1 MVLLGLVAVAWCYS
15 PWGWYSKGLE
25 ARTLLDPSIL
35 DPNDPLQSEAVK
47 LADQLVHDFPSE
59 VEALFIRGLILNK
72 FVSRDE
78 ASRCWQACVR
88 HEPEYSEPYYWL
100 GRELFKKGEYEE
112 AVAHLRKAVELNA
125 PQPDV
130 RIQLADALLSL
141 NRAAEALPVLH
152 EQIRRAPHETAGFF
166 YLGQAYFALDQLELA
181 AEHYRRALDLNP
193 GCHQAWHGLA
203 RIGQRRG
210 QAEKSREYLRRF
222 RVFEAKFFARHQE
235 SKRRTFG
242 DEGTL
247 EGTLATAYTDA
258 GRLYYGH
265 DQPDSAEI
273 CWRRAGALD
282 PQNAESRVLLVGL
295 CREQDRAADALSL
308 LEELRRVEPANPI
321 HALALGS
328 HYAALGQLDQAEKE
342 FSQVVAIAPER
353 GEGYAALA
361 DLYLRTGRK
370 PAEAAALARKAVAR
384 QPVAENYFVLARACA
399 AAGDQAGTWTAIS
412 RAVEL
417 DPGNAEYVRLRD
429 QWTGNPT
436 HE

>member
-1 MVLLGLVAVAWCYS
+1 MAAVAWCYS
-15 PWGWYSKGLE
+15 PWGWYPRGLE
-25 ARTLLDPSIL
+25 ARTLRDPSIL

-47 LADQLVHDFPSE
+47 LADQLVHDFPDE

-78 ASRCWQACVR
+78 ASRCWEACVR
-88 HEPEYSEPYYWL
+88 HQPDYAEPYYWL
-100 GRELFKKGEYEE
+100 GRELFKKGEYEQ

-141 NRAAEALPVLH
+141 NRADEALPVLH
-152 EQIRRAPHETAGFF
+152 EQIRLAPDETAGFF
-166 YLGQAYFALDQLELA
+166 YLGQAYFALDQLDLA
-181 AEHYRRALDLNP
+181 AEHYRQALDLNP

-203 RIGQRRG
+203 RICQRRG

-235 SKRRTFG
+235 TKRRTFG

-247 EGTLATAYTDA
+247 EGTLATAYIDA
-258 GRLYYGH
+258 GRLYYARE
-265 DQPDSAEI
+265 QLDSAEI
-273 CWRRAGALD
+273 CWRRAGELD
-282 PQNAESRVLLVGL
+282 PRNAESRVLLVGL
-295 CREQDRAADALSL
+295 CQEQDRAADVVAL

-328 HYAALGQLDQAEKE
+328 HYAALGQYDRAEKE
-342 FSQVVAIAPER
+342 LSQVIAIAPER

-370 PAEAAALARKAVAR
+370 VTEAAPLARKAVAL

-399 AAGDQAGTWTAIS
+399 KAGDRAGTLTAIS

-417 DPGNAEYVRLRD
+417 DPGNPEYQRFRD
-429 QWTGNPT
+429 QCIGGPK

>member
-1 MVLLGLVAVAWCYS
+1 
-15 PWGWYSKGLE
+15 LE
-25 ARTLLDPSIL
+25 ARTLRDPSIL

-78 ASRCWQACVR
+78 ASRCWEACVR
-88 HEPEYSEPYYWL
+88 HKPDYAEPYYWL

-141 NRAAEALPVLH
+141 NRADEALPVLQ
-152 EQIRRAPHETAGFF
+152 EQVRLAPRETAGFF
-166 YLGQAYFALDQLELA
+166 YLGQAYFSLDQLDLA

-203 RIGQRRG
+203 RICQRRG

-235 SKRRTFG
+235 TKRRTFG

-258 GRLYYGH
+258 GRLYYTH
-265 DQPDSAEI
+265 EDWDSAEI
-273 CWRRAGALD
+273 CWRRAGELD
-282 PQNAESRVLLVGL
+282 PQNAECRVLLVGL
-295 CREQDRAADALSL
+295 CQEQDRAADVLAW
-308 LEELRRVEPANPI
+308 LEELRRVEPRNPI

-328 HYAALGQLDQAEKE
+328 HYVAMGQFDQAEKE
-342 FSQVVAIAPER
+342 LAQVVAIAPER

-370 PAEAAALARKAVAR
+370 LAEAVPLARKAVAF
-384 QPVAENYFVLARACA
+384 QPLAENYFLLARACA
-399 AAGDQAGTWTAIS
+399 KAGDRAGTLTAIS

-417 DPGNAEYVRLRD
+417 DPGNPEYQRFRD
-429 QWTGNPT
+429 QWSGGQ
-436 HE
+436 